1 MNPASIPAASP
12 APDLWITLL
21 KSIAMLS
28 LVLGVL
34 LGVLYLIRRFY
45 GQYAGASDRGLIRMV
60 ATLHVAP
67 KERIVLLDVLGEKIL
82 IGVTPQRITHL
93 ATISNGQEIDLP
105 SGGERQRFFSNLFN
119 TAVGKQ
125 WRSNG

>member
-82 IGVTPQRITHL
+82 IGVTPQEITHL
-93 ATISNGQEIDLP
+93 ATISNGQEIDL
-105 SGGERQRFFSNLFN
+105 SQGEVKQKFFSNLLK
-119 TAVGKQ
+119 TAVGKHL
-125 WRSNG
+125 RHSG